1 VSIRTYT
8 VTITI
13 LDRNAAFRT
22 VGEILHN
29 YAESIRLRVGY
40 PMQERNVAVIFLVVE
55 MWTDE
60 MGALSGRLGQTQSVK
75 VKAVPLPL

>member
-1 VSIRTYT
+1 VSTRIHT

-29 YAESIRLRVGY
+29 FAESIKLRVGY
-40 PMQERNVAVIFLVVE
+40 PMQEHNAAVIFLVVE
-55 MWTDE
+55 LTTDE
-60 MGALSGRLGQTQSVK
+60 MGALSGRLGQIPSVK
-75 VKAVPLPL
+75 VKATPLPV